1 MIYNVDAGGYT
12 RRLEVQ
18 RHGRA
23 FQVSLDGRQQLVE
36 ANMVDGVWSL
46 VLFDQKE
53 SRRQNFTIVV
63 VELKDDSSA
72 LEVYVNGCL
81 VPVKIADS
89 RVSWSQGSQGTR
101 TLDSGPIQISAPMAG
116 KVVKLLVQVG
126 DTVIEHQGVIVVE
139 AMKME
144 NELQTPKA
152 GSVVKILVKESASVE
167 AGTPLVVI
175 E

>member
-1 MIYNVDAGGYT
+1 MIYNVDAGGCT

-23 FQVSLDGRQQLVE
+23 FQVSIDGHQQLVE
-36 ANMVDGVWSL
+36 ANMVDGAWSL
-46 VLFDQKE
+46 ILLDQKE
-53 SRRQNFTIVV
+53 SRRQGFTIVV

-89 RVSWSQGSQGTR
+89 RVSWSQGSQDTT
-101 TLDSGPIQISAPMAG
+101 TLYSGPIQISAPMAG
-116 KVVKLLVQVG
+116 KVVKLLAQVG
-126 DTVIEHQGVIVVE
+126 DAVIEHQGVIVVE

-152 GSVVKILVKESASVE
+152 GSVVRILVEEGASVE
-167 AGTPLVVI
+167 VGTPLVVI